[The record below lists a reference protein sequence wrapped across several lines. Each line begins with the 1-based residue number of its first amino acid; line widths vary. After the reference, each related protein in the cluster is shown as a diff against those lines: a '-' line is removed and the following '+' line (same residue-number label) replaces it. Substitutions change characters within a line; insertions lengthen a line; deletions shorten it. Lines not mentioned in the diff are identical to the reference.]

1 MMRTIKACLIA
12 FVPHRPFMQDAQTM
26 SAAKIVR
33 LILACIAALIITTLT
48 HSGPSYG
55 QTQSELNQQASDE
68 FLKADQRL
76 NAVFSSLIAKISAAG
91 KASLR
96 DAEKFRDQECAFET
110 MGSVGGSVHPMVVS
124 QCRSRL
130 TNQRT
135 KDLEG
140 QLNCK
145 EGDLSCGGHLGS
157 LAELRDG

>member
-1 MMRTIKACLIA
+1 
-12 FVPHRPFMQDAQTM
+12 MQDAQTT
-26 SAAKIVR
+26 SAAKIMR
-33 LILACIAALIITTLT
+33 LILACIVALIITTLT

-55 QTQSELNQQASDE
+55 QTQSELNQQT
-68 FLKADQRL
+68 DQRL

-124 QCRSRL
+124 QCKSRL

-157 LAELRDG
+157 LAEPRDG